1 MCGISGIYNFSN
13 RNLDSKK
20 IINKIIKLQTS
31 RGPDGNGIWESSCKK
46 ITFGHNRLS
55 IIDLSKKADQ
65 PFISNDKNLIITF
78 NGEIYNYLELK
89 ENLQKKKVIFKSNSD
104 TEVILESYKFWG
116 LDFLKKLRGMY
127 SFAIWDNKNKKLL
140 IARDPFGIKP
150 LYYTIF
156 DGVVYF
162 ASQIKSLLS
171 IENLKFEYC
180 DAGIVSYY
188 LWGNVQEPFTI
199 YKNIKS
205 INRGCC
211 LIIENNGIQKS
222 FNYADIKDSILNVN
236 EVRFK
241 NENSKLDYLKDIIY
255 ETVNYHQVSDVPR
268 TLMLSAGIDSNLILA
283 SISNLNKKNCSAL
296 TLDFNYK
303 GDDDETLLAKESA
316 NLNEIKH
323 QIINLSD
330 DEFFMLINDF
340 FKSMDSPTND
350 GFNNYIISYL
360 AKKNDTKI
368 IISGIGGDEFL
379 AGYPSFN
386 IIPKINM
393 CMKLIPESKILK
405 SLINNKLFIFLKKR
419 KMKTKY
425 SGILDYGRNI
435 SSAFLLVRS
444 LFLPNE
450 INELI
455 DHKSF
460 KNGYEELDIEN
471 ALNKDIDEIK
481 DTRLSIMYLEIKYYL
496 CSKLLRDADWAS
508 MANSIELRTPF
519 VDWSFFNKLIPLIK
533 NDKSTNKE
541 MAVNSMNDKL
551 PKNIINRKKTGFVI
565 PHNLYLQRLSF
576 DKKYAN
582 PIRDWSILSYEK
594 YLQKKTN

>member
-13 RNLDSKK
+13 TNLDSKK

-127 SFAIWDNKNKKLL
+127 SFAIWDNKNNKLL

-156 DGVVYF
+156 NGVFYF

-171 IENLKFEYC
+171 IKNLKFEYC

-188 LWGNVQEPFTI
+188 LWGNVQEPFTL

-211 LIIENNGIQKS
+211 LIIEKNGIQKS

-236 EVRFK
+236 EVKFK
-241 NENSKLDYLKDIIY
+241 NENAKLDYLKDIIY

-268 TLMLSAGIDSNLILA
+268 TIMLSAGIDSNLILA
-283 SISNLNKKNCSAL
+283 SISDKNKKNCSAL

-303 GDDDETLLAKESA
+303 GADNEIFFAKESA
-316 NLNEIKH
+316 NLNKIKH
-323 QIINLSD
+323 QIINLSE
-330 DEFFMLINDF
+330 DEFSMLISHF
-340 FKSMDSPTND
+340 FENMDSPTND

-368 IISGIGGDEFL
+368 IISGIGGDELL

-393 CMKLIPESKILK
+393 CMKFIPESKILK
-405 SLINNKLFIFLKKR
+405 SLINNKLFLFLKKR

-496 CSKLLRDADWAS
+496 CSKLLRDSDWAS
-508 MANSIELRTPF
+508 MANSVELRTPF

>member
-13 RNLDSKK
+13 TNLDSKK

-127 SFAIWDNKNKKLL
+127 SFAIWDNKNNKLL

-156 DGVVYF
+156 NGVFYF

-171 IENLKFEYC
+171 IKNLKFEYC

-188 LWGNVQEPFTI
+188 LWGNVQEPFTL

-211 LIIENNGIQKS
+211 LIIEKNGIQKS

-236 EVRFK
+236 EVKFK
-241 NENSKLDYLKDIIY
+241 NENAKLDYLKDIIY

-268 TLMLSAGIDSNLILA
+268 TIMLSAGIDSNLILA
-283 SISNLNKKNCSAL
+283 SISDKNKKNCSAL

-303 GDDDETLLAKESA
+303 GTDNEIFFAKESA
-316 NLNEIKH
+316 NLNKIKH
-323 QIINLSD
+323 QIINLSE
-330 DEFFMLINDF
+330 DEFSMLISHF
-340 FKSMDSPTND
+340 FENMDSPTND

-368 IISGIGGDEFL
+368 IISGIGGDELL

-405 SLINNKLFIFLKKR
+405 SLINNKLFLFLKKR

-496 CSKLLRDADWAS
+496 CSKLLRDSDWAS

>member
-13 RNLDSKK
+13 RNLDAKK
-20 IINKIIKLQTS
+20 IINKIVKLQTS
-31 RGPDGNGIWESSCKK
+31 RGPDGNGIWVSSCKK
-46 ITFGHNRLS
+46 VTFGHNRLS

-89 ENLQKKKVIFKSNSD
+89 EQLQEKKVKFKSNSD

-127 SFAIWDNKNKKLL
+127 SFAIWDNKNNKL
-140 IARDPFGIKP
+140 IIVRDPFGIKP

-156 DGVVYF
+156 NGAVYF

-171 IENLKFEYC
+171 IENLKFEYSE
-180 DAGIVSYY
+180 AGIVSYH
-188 LWGNVQEPFTI
+188 LWGNVQEPFTL

-205 INRGCC
+205 INRGSCI
-211 LIIENNGIQKS
+211 IIENNGNQRV
-222 FNYADIKDSILNVN
+222 FDHANIKDSILNIN

-241 NENSKLDYLKDIIY
+241 NENSKLDYLKDIIT

-360 AKKNDTKI
+360 ANKNNTKI
-368 IISGIGGDEFL
+368 IISGIGGDELF

-386 IIPKINM
+386 IIPKMNTY
-393 CMKLIPESKILK
+393 MKFIPESKILN
-405 SLINNKLFIFLKKR
+405 SLINNKLYSFLKKK

-435 SSAFLLVRS
+435 NSAFLLVRS

-455 DHKSF
+455 DQNTF
-460 KNGYEELDIEN
+460 KKGYIELDVLN
-471 ALNKDIDEIK
+471 TLNKDISNIK

-496 CSKLLRDADWAS
+496 CSKLLRDADWTS
-508 MANSIELRTPF
+508 MANSIELRTPL

-533 NDKSTNKE
+533 NDNSINKKLASKSMK
-541 MAVNSMNDKL
+541 DKI
-551 PKNIINRKKTGFVI
+551 PKDIINRKKTGFVI
-565 PHNLYLQRLSF
+565 PHDLYL
-576 DKKYAN
+576 KKMSYKKEYAN

-594 YLQKKTN
+594 YLQNKKN

>member
-405 SLINNKLFIFLKKR
+405 SLINNKLFLFLKKR